1 MGSRG
6 DTGAALARL
15 RQMRSGFN
23 ANQLKEASER
33 WTRCRESWRD
43 EREHATCSRALEVLA
58 SRASEGVRAKGAP
71 SRGGPVRAEV
81 AAVLRAAQTTD
92 AIAAIVASPSAAAA
106 RVACRSL
113 DTLLGIVSAASA
125 TRPSAPLIAALA
137 TRVARDPAIA
147 DAATALAAASSLRR
161 LAASPGP

>member
-58 SRASEGVRAKGAP
+58 LRASEGVRAKGAP
-71 SRGGPVRAEV
+71 SRGGPVRSEV

-92 AIAAIVASPSAAAA
+92 AIAAIVASPSPAAA
-106 RVACRSL
+106 RVACRRGGC
-113 DTLLGIVSAASA
+113 LLYTS
-125 TRPSAPLIAALA
+125 
-137 TRVARDPAIA
+137 
-147 DAATALAAASSLRR
+147 DAADE
-161 LAASPGP
+161 